1 MVGSISLLQRH
12 CSTCQTPQTSLD
24 GDIILLHRWP
34 LGKDRTEKGL
44 PPETLALIQPL
55 MSRGFPRAMEVIETC
70 WTLKNCVGSV
80 DLFGNTKSLGYDT
93 LLVDKELS
101 MPSSIG

>member
-1 MVGSISLLQRH
+1 
-12 CSTCQTPQTSLD
+12 
-24 GDIILLHRWP
+24 
-34 LGKDRTEKGL
+34 
-44 PPETLALIQPL
+44 
-55 MSRGFPRAMEVIETC
+55 MEVIETC